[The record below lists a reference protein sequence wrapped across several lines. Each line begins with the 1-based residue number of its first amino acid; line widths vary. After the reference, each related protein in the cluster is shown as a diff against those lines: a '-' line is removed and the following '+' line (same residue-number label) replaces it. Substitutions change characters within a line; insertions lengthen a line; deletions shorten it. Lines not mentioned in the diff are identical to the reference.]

1 MGYTCFALLSLLL
14 SFGKCCLTCS
24 YCYTYALTLILT
36 LLTCLPAPGEIA
48 IAKSALPRGDVV
60 LVLSLYAATLGA
72 AGAAGNFGARGG
84 GREAAGNADGKL
96 AEWRR
101 RRKVHGRGANADD
114 EGSSAR
120 CQGKFGGGMGG
131 SGGGSIDRCQGGGS
145 TEEHRVGLSTPPCLI
160 TGAEGSAVC

>member
-1 MGYTCFALLSLLL
+1 M
-14 SFGKCCLTCS
+14 
-24 YCYTYALTLILT
+24 
-36 LLTCLPAPGEIA
+36 
-48 IAKSALPRGDVV
+48 